1 MKETFLWTISK
12 RIKHLAI
19 TLHKEAKY
27 MHSENFKVLME
38 EIKQHKQ
45 MERYIMLLNW
55 KKQIGKIT
63 ILPTAMYRFNVITI
77 ELPMAVLT
85 VLEQKKFLLI
95 SMETQ
100 KIPNNQSNLEK
111 GEQSWGNKVKN
122 ISKK

>member
-1 MKETFLWTISK
+1 
-12 RIKHLAI
+12 
-19 TLHKEAKY
+19 

-63 ILPTAMYRFNVITI
+63 ILPTAMYRFNVISI

-85 VLEQKKFLLI
+85 VLEQKKIFLI
-95 SMETQ
+95 SVETQ
-100 KIPNNQSNLEK
+100 KIPHNQSNLEK

>member
-1 MKETFLWTISK
+1 
-12 RIKHLAI
+12 
-19 TLHKEAKY
+19 
-27 MHSENFKVLME
+27 
-38 EIKQHKQ
+38 
-45 MERYIMLLNW
+45 MLLNW

-63 ILPTAMYRFNVITI
+63 ILPTAMYRFNVISI

-85 VLEQKKFLLI
+85 VLEQKNFFLI

-100 KIPNNQSNLEK
+100 KIPNNQSKLEK